1 MATIRLLFLSDFTGI
16 YWLMKYINNNLSV
29 EKIKV
34 KDIAKKFGTP
44 TYCYSYKKLKDN
56 INNFKNNFKSFSP
69 LICFA
74 IKSNSNVN
82 LIKEISKLGLGAD
95 VVSIG
100 ELMMALKAG
109 IEPKKIV
116 FSGVGK
122 TATEIGF
129 AIDKKILLIN
139 AESKSEIVEI
149 ERIAK
154 SKKITVNIGIR
165 LNPNTDAKTLK
176 QISTGKKE
184 NKFGVDEK
192 VFFDLVNYVKLSKN
206 IKLKCLSVHIGS
218 QILDHKPYKKML
230 NVIGKIIKKS
240 NYNFEFI
247 DLGGGMGISYEKT
260 NKKLNYQKYNTAINK
275 FLKNHK
281 SKIIFE
287 PGRSIVGNIG
297 SLISKVIYIKENEKK
312 DFIILDAAM
321 NDLMRPAL
329 YGANHKTLPVIKT
342 NQVSKKVYE
351 FVGPICEST
360 DKFTTL
366 KKFQK
371 LKEKDLIVMC
381 DTGAYG
387 MSLSSNYNLRP
398 KAAEIL
404 IKGSKINVIKK
415 RQKLEELI

>member
-1 MATIRLLFLSDFTGI
+1 
-16 YWLMKYINNNLSV
+16 MKYINKNLTI
-29 EKIKV
+29 EKV
-34 KDIAKKFGTP
+34 KVQDIAKKFGTP
-44 TYCYSYKKLKDN
+44 IYCYSYKRLKEN
-56 INNFKNNFKSFSP
+56 IVNFKENFKSFAP

-74 IKSNSNVN
+74 VKSNTNVN
-82 LIKEISKLGLGAD
+82 LIREIRKLGLGAD
-95 VVSIG
+95 VVSMG
-100 ELMMALKAG
+100 ELMLALKAG
-109 IEPKKIV
+109 MNPKKIV

-122 TATEIGF
+122 TSVEISY

-139 AESKSEIVEI
+139 AESKSEIIEI
-149 ERIAK
+149 EKIAK
-154 SKKITVNIGIR
+154 SKKRIVNIGIR

-192 VFFDLVNYVKLSKN
+192 MFFELVNYSKISKN
-206 IKLKCLSVHIGS
+206 INLKCLSVHIGS

-230 NVIGKIIKKS
+230 KVLSNIIQKS
-240 NYNFEFI
+240 NYTFKYI
-247 DLGGGMGISYEKT
+247 DLGGGMGISYES
-260 NKKLNYQKYNTAINK
+260 NSKKLNYKKYSIAIK
-275 FLKNHK
+275 QFLKDHK

-329 YGANHKTLPVIKT
+329 YGANHRTIPALKT
-342 NQVSKKVYE
+342 NQISNKTYE

-371 LKEKDLIVMC
+371 LREKDLIIMC
-381 DTGAYG
+381 DVGAYG
-387 MSLSSNYNLRP
+387 MSLSSNYNVRP
-398 KAAEIL
+398 KPIEL
-404 IKGSKINVIKK
+404 MIKGSKIIVIKK
-415 RQKLEELI
+415 RQKLKDLI

>member
-1 MATIRLLFLSDFTGI
+1 
-16 YWLMKYINNNLSV
+16 MKYINNNLSV

-82 LIKEISKLGLGAD
+82 LIKEIRKLGLGAD